1 MKPMHS
7 DIDSFDSGSSS
18 SENEEAGGIGS
29 KTSEESARMDTDEME
44 RLLNELRNK
53 EIQKRS

>member
-18 SENEEAGGIGS
+18 SDNEEAVGNGS
-29 KTSEESARMDTDEME
+29 KTSEESARMDTEEME
-44 RLLNELRNK
+44 RLLN
-53 EIQKRS
+53 Q